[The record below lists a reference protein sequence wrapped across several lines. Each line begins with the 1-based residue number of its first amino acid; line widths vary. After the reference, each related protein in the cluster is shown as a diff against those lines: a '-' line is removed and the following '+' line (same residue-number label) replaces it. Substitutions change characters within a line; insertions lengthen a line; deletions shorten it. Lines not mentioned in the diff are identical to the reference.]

1 MNTMNIKAISHL
13 AWKSASNRKATAILT
28 ILTVAISVVLLMG
41 VERIRTQAKDSFAN
55 TISSTD
61 LIVGSRSGSVNLL
74 LYSVFRIGNAT
85 NNIDW
90 KSYQEF
96 RQHKSVKWAI
106 PISLGDSHRGF
117 RVMGTSQDYF
127 KQFKYGKKQPLIL
140 ANGKPFSDLFD
151 TVIGADVARELGY
164 NVGTEIIIA
173 HGISDVGFSRHD
185 NLPFTVVGIL
195 APTGTPVDKTV
206 HVSLEAIEAIHVGW
220 KSGANLGGTPDAN
233 KLRSMDFQPKQITA
247 FLLGLKSKIRTFA
260 LQRQINTYSKEPLSA
275 ILPGIALH
283 ELWGM
288 MSAAEQALMAVSV
301 FVVIAGLL
309 GMLSSLL
316 TSLQERRRE
325 MAILRAMGARPR
337 HIFILLISEA
347 SSLTF
352 AGILTGVAILYGLL
366 ALLQPIIQQMYGISI
381 TLSAI
386 SSYEWM
392 LLGLVQLAGISIGFI
407 PAWTAYRQSLADGMT
422 IRI

>member
-1 MNTMNIKAISHL
+1 MSAVIKL
-13 AWKSASNRKATAILT
+13 AWKSLMNRKATAVLT
-28 ILTVAISVVLLMG
+28 IMTVAISVILLLG

-55 TISSTD
+55 TISGTD
-61 LIVGSRSGSVNLL
+61 LIVGGRSGQVNLL

-96 RQHKSVKWAI
+96 SQHRAVDWAI
-106 PISLGDSHRGF
+106 PISLGDSHKGF
-117 RVMGTSQDYF
+117 RVMGINHSYF
-127 KQFKYGKKQPLIL
+127 EHYKYGSKQPLTFSKGKEF
-140 ANGKPFSDLFD
+140 NGLFE
-151 TVIGADVARELGY
+151 TVLGSDVAKQLGY
-164 NVGTEIIIA
+164 QIGSEIIIA

-185 NLPFTVVGIL
+185 KLPFKVVGIL

-220 KSGANLGGTPDAN
+220 ESGARLGPTPDA
-233 KLRSMDFQPKQITA
+233 KVLQERDFQPKQITA
-247 FLLGLKSKIRTFA
+247 MLVGLKSRIQTFA
-260 LQRQINTYSKEPLSA
+260 LQRQINNYPKEPLSA
-275 ILPGIALH
+275 IMPGVALH

-288 MSAAEQALMAVSV
+288 MSVAEQALMAVSG

-337 HIFILLISEA
+337 HVFSLLISEA
-347 SSLTF
+347 SLLTA
-352 AGILTGVAILYGLL
+352 AGIVTGVLGLYAIL
-366 ALLQPIIQQMYGISI
+366 ALLQPLIQQHYGINLTLS
-381 TLSAI
+381 TLSA
-386 SSYEWM
+386 YEWM
-392 LLGLVQLAGISIGFI
+392 LLSFVQCAGIVIGFI
-407 PAWTAYRQSLADGMT
+407 PAFRAYRQSLSDGMT

>member
-1 MNTMNIKAISHL
+1 MSAVIKL
-13 AWKSASNRKATAILT
+13 AWKSLMNRKATAVLT
-28 ILTVAISVVLLMG
+28 IMTVAISVVLLLG

-55 TISSTD
+55 TISGTD
-61 LIVGSRSGSVNLL
+61 LIVGGRSGQVNLL

-96 RQHKSVKWAI
+96 SQHRAVDWAI
-106 PISLGDSHRGF
+106 PISLGDSHKGF
-117 RVMGTSQDYF
+117 RVMGTNHSYF
-127 KQFKYGKKQPLIL
+127 EHYKYGSKQPLTFSKGKEF
-140 ANGKPFSDLFD
+140 NGLFE
-151 TVIGADVARELGY
+151 TVLGSDVAKQLGY
-164 NVGTEIIIA
+164 QIGSEIIIA

-185 NLPFTVVGIL
+185 KLPFKVVGIL

-220 KSGANLGGTPDAN
+220 ESGARLGPTPDA
-233 KLRSMDFQPKQITA
+233 KVLQERDFQPKQITA
-247 FLLGLKSKIRTFA
+247 MLVGLKSRIQTFA
-260 LQRQINTYSKEPLSA
+260 LQRQINNYPKEPLSA
-275 ILPGIALH
+275 IMPGVALH
-283 ELWGM
+283 ELWDM
-288 MSAAEQALMAVSV
+288 MSVAEQALMAVSG

-337 HIFILLISEA
+337 HVFSLLISEA
-347 SSLTF
+347 SLLTA
-352 AGILTGVAILYGLL
+352 AGIVTGVLGLYAIL
-366 ALLQPIIQQMYGISI
+366 ALLQPLIQQHYGINLTLS
-381 TLSAI
+381 TLSA
-386 SSYEWM
+386 YEWM
-392 LLGLVQLAGISIGFI
+392 LLSFVQCAGIVIGFI
-407 PAWTAYRQSLADGMT
+407 PAFRAYRQSLSDGMT

>member
-1 MNTMNIKAISHL
+1 MSAVAKL
-13 AWKSASNRKATAILT
+13 AWKSLINRKATAILT
-28 ILTVAISVVLLMG
+28 IMTVAISVVLLLG

-55 TISSTD
+55 TISGTD
-61 LIVGSRSGSVNLL
+61 LIIGGRSGQVNLL

-96 RQHKSVKWAI
+96 ANHRAVDWAI
-106 PISLGDSHRGF
+106 PISLGDSHKGF
-117 RVMGTSQDYF
+117 RVMGTNHSYF
-127 KQFKYGKKQPLIL
+127 EHYKFGSKQSLIFSEGL
-140 ANGKPFSDLFD
+140 EFNGLFE
-151 TVIGADVARELGY
+151 TVLGSDVAKQLGY
-164 NVGTEIIIA
+164 HVGSEIIIA

-185 NLPFTVVGIL
+185 NLPFKVVGIL

-220 KSGANLGGTPDAN
+220 ESGARLGPTPKAQDLKN
-233 KLRSMDFQPKQITA
+233 RNFQPKQITA
-247 FLLGLKSKIRTFA
+247 MLVGLKSRIQTFA
-260 LQRQINTYSKEPLSA
+260 LQRQINTYPKEPLSA
-275 ILPGIALH
+275 IMPGVALH

-288 MSAAEQALMAVSV
+288 MSVAEQALMAVSG

-337 HIFILLISEA
+337 HVFSLLISEA
-347 SSLTF
+347 SLLTA
-352 AGILTGVAILYGLL
+352 AGIVTGVAGLYAIL
-366 ALLQPIIQQMYGISI
+366 AIVQPIIQQHYGIHL
-381 TLSAI
+381 TLSLL
-386 SSYEWM
+386 SPYEWM
-392 LLGLVQLAGISIGFI
+392 LLGFVQCAGIVIGFI
-407 PAWTAYRQSLADGMT
+407 PAFRAYRQSLSDGMT

>member
-1 MNTMNIKAISHL
+1 MSAVIKL
-13 AWKSASNRKATAILT
+13 AWKSLMNRKATAVLT
-28 ILTVAISVVLLMG
+28 IMTVAISVILLLG

-55 TISSTD
+55 TISGTD
-61 LIVGSRSGSVNLL
+61 LIVGGRSGQVNLL

-96 RQHKSVKWAI
+96 SQHRAVDWAI
-106 PISLGDSHRGF
+106 PISLGDSHKGF
-117 RVMGTSQDYF
+117 RVMGTNHSYF
-127 KQFKYGKKQPLIL
+127 EHYKYGSKQPLTFSKGKEF
-140 ANGKPFSDLFD
+140 NGLFE
-151 TVIGADVARELGY
+151 TVLGSDVANQLGY
-164 NVGTEIIIA
+164 QIGSEIIIA

-185 NLPFTVVGIL
+185 KLPFKVVGIL

-220 KSGANLGGTPDAN
+220 ESGARLGPTPDA
-233 KLRSMDFQPKQITA
+233 KVLQERDFQPKQITA
-247 FLLGLKSKIRTFA
+247 MLVGLKSRIQTFA
-260 LQRQINTYSKEPLSA
+260 LQRQINNYPKEPLSA
-275 ILPGIALH
+275 IMPGVALH

-288 MSAAEQALMAVSV
+288 MSVAEQTLMAVSG

-337 HIFILLISEA
+337 HVFSLLISEA
-347 SSLTF
+347 SLLTA
-352 AGILTGVAILYGLL
+352 AGIVTGVLGLYAIL
-366 ALLQPIIQQMYGISI
+366 ALLQPLIQQHYGINLTLS
-381 TLSAI
+381 TLSA
-386 SSYEWM
+386 YEWM
-392 LLGLVQLAGISIGFI
+392 LLSFVQCAGIVIGFI
-407 PAWTAYRQSLADGMT
+407 PAFRAYRQSLSDGMT

>member
-1 MNTMNIKAISHL
+1 MSAVAKL
-13 AWKSASNRKATAILT
+13 AWKSLINRKATAILT
-28 ILTVAISVVLLMG
+28 IMTVAISVILLLG

-55 TISSTD
+55 TISGTD
-61 LIVGSRSGSVNLL
+61 LIIGGLSGQVNLL

-96 RQHKSVKWAI
+96 ANHRAVDWAI
-106 PISLGDSHRGF
+106 PISLGDSHKGF
-117 RVMGTSQDYF
+117 RVMGTNHSYF
-127 KQFKYGKKQPLIL
+127 EHYKFGSKQSLTFSEGQEF
-140 ANGKPFSDLFD
+140 NGLFE
-151 TVIGADVARELGY
+151 TVLGSDVAKQLGY
-164 NVGTEIIIA
+164 HVGSEIIIA

-185 NLPFTVVGIL
+185 NLPFKVVGIL

-220 KSGANLGGTPDAN
+220 ESGARLGPTPKAQDLKN
-233 KLRSMDFQPKQITA
+233 RDFQPKQITA
-247 FLLGLKSKIRTFA
+247 MLVGLKSRIQTFA
-260 LQRQINTYSKEPLSA
+260 LQRQINTYPKKPLSS
-275 ILPGIALH
+275 IMPGVALH

-288 MSAAEQALMAVSV
+288 MSVAEQALMAVSG

-337 HIFILLISEA
+337 HVFSLLISEA
-347 SSLTF
+347 SLLTA
-352 AGILTGVAILYGLL
+352 AGIVTGVAGLYAIL
-366 ALLQPIIQQMYGISI
+366 AIVQPIIQQHYGIHL
-381 TLSAI
+381 TLSLL
-386 SSYEWM
+386 SPYEWM
-392 LLGLVQLAGISIGFI
+392 LLGFVQCAGIVIGFI
-407 PAWTAYRQSLADGMT
+407 PAFRAYRQSLSDGMT

>member
-1 MNTMNIKAISHL
+1 MSAVVKL
-13 AWKSASNRKATAILT
+13 AWKSLMNRKATAILT
-28 ILTVAISVVLLMG
+28 IMTVAISVVLLLG
-41 VERIRTQAKDSFAN
+41 VERIRTQAKDSFSN
-55 TISSTD
+55 TISGTD
-61 LIVGSRSGSVNLL
+61 LIIGGRSGQVNLL

-96 RQHKSVKWAI
+96 ANHRSVDWAI
-106 PISLGDSHRGF
+106 PISLGDSHKGF
-117 RVMGTSQDYF
+117 RVMGTNHSYF
-127 KQFKYGKKQPLIL
+127 EHYKFGSKQPLT
-140 ANGKPFSDLFD
+140 FSKGREFHGLFE
-151 TVIGADVARELGY
+151 TVLGSDVAKQLGY
-164 NVGTEIIIA
+164 DIGSEIIIA

-185 NLPFTVVGIL
+185 NLPFKVVGIL

-220 KSGANLGGTPDAN
+220 ESGARLGPTPKAQDLKN
-233 KLRSMDFQPKQITA
+233 RDFQPKQITA
-247 FLLGLKSKIRTFA
+247 MLVGLKSRIQTFA
-260 LQRQINTYSKEPLSA
+260 LQRQINTYPKEPLSA
-275 ILPGIALH
+275 IMPGVALH

-288 MSAAEQALMAVSV
+288 MSVAEQALMAVSG

-337 HIFILLISEA
+337 HVFSLLISEA
-347 SSLTF
+347 SLLTA
-352 AGILTGVAILYGLL
+352 AGIITGVTGLYAIL
-366 ALLQPIIQQMYGISI
+366 AIAQPIIQQHYGIHL
-381 TLSAI
+381 TLSI
-386 SSYEWM
+386 LSNYEWM
-392 LLGLVQLAGISIGFI
+392 LLGFVQCAGIVIGFI
-407 PAWTAYRQSLADGMT
+407 PALRAYRQSLSDGMT

>member
-1 MNTMNIKAISHL
+1 MKAITSL
-13 AWKSASNRKATAILT
+13 AWKSVRNRKATAILT
-28 ILTVAISVVLLMG
+28 ILTVAISVILLMG

-55 TISSTD
+55 TISGTD
-61 LIVGSRSGSVNLL
+61 LIVGGRSGQVNLL

-96 RQHKSVKWAI
+96 RQHRAVDWAI

-117 RVMGTSQDYF
+117 RVMGTNDSYF
-127 KQFKYGKKQPLIL
+127 EHYKYGSKQSLTFS
-140 ANGKPFSDLFD
+140 AGKPFNTLFE
-151 TVIGADVARELGY
+151 TVIGSDVARSLDY
-164 NVGTEIIIA
+164 KVGSEIIIA
-173 HGISDVGFSRHD
+173 HGIGDVGFSRHD

-206 HVSLEAIEAIHVGW
+206 HTSLEAIEAIHVGW
-220 KSGANLGGTPDAN
+220 ESGANLGNAPSAEQ
-233 KLRSMDFQPKQITA
+233 LSQHQFEPKQITA
-247 FLLGLKSKIRTFA
+247 MMLGLKSKIQTFA
-260 LQRQINTYSKEPLSA
+260 LQRQINTYPQEPLSA
-275 ILPGIALH
+275 IMPGVALH

-288 MSAAEQALMAVSV
+288 MSVAEQALMAVSI

-325 MAILRAMGARPR
+325 MAILRAMGARPK
-337 HIFILLISEA
+337 HVFALLISEA
-347 SSLTF
+347 SALTF
-352 AGILTGVAILYGLL
+352 VGILVGVSGLYL
-366 ALLQPIIQQMYGISI
+366 ALAVGQPIIQQQYGITI
-381 TLSAI
+381 TMSAI
-386 SSYEWM
+386 TTYEWT
-392 LLGLVQLAGISIGFI
+392 LLGFVQLAGIIIGFI
-407 PAWTAYRQSLADGMT
+407 PALRAYRQSLSDGMT

>member
-1 MNTMNIKAISHL
+1 MSAVAKL
-13 AWKSASNRKATAILT
+13 AWKSLINRKATAILT
-28 ILTVAISVVLLMG
+28 IMTVAISVVLLLG

-55 TISSTD
+55 TISGTD
-61 LIVGSRSGSVNLL
+61 LIIGGRSGQVNLL

-96 RQHKSVKWAI
+96 ANHRAVDWAI
-106 PISLGDSHRGF
+106 PISLGDSHKGF
-117 RVMGTSQDYF
+117 RVMGTNHSYF
-127 KQFKYGKKQPLIL
+127 EHYKFGSKQSLTFSEGRKF
-140 ANGKPFSDLFD
+140 NGLFE
-151 TVIGADVARELGY
+151 TVLGSDVAKQLGY
-164 NVGTEIIIA
+164 HVGSEIIIA

-185 NLPFTVVGIL
+185 NLPFKVVGIL

-220 KSGANLGGTPDAN
+220 ESGARLGPTPKAQDLKN
-233 KLRSMDFQPKQITA
+233 RDFQPKQITA
-247 FLLGLKSKIRTFA
+247 MLVGLKSRIQTFA
-260 LQRQINTYSKEPLSA
+260 LQRQINTYPKEPLSA
-275 ILPGIALH
+275 IMPGVALH

-288 MSAAEQALMAVSV
+288 MSVAEQALMAVSG

-337 HIFILLISEA
+337 HVFSLLISEA
-347 SSLTF
+347 SLLTA
-352 AGILTGVAILYGLL
+352 AGIVTGVAGLYAIL
-366 ALLQPIIQQMYGISI
+366 AIVQPIIQQHYGIHL
-381 TLSAI
+381 TLSLL
-386 SSYEWM
+386 SPYEWM
-392 LLGLVQLAGISIGFI
+392 LLGFVQCAGIVIGFI
-407 PAWTAYRQSLADGMT
+407 PAFRAYRQSLSDGMT

>member
-1 MNTMNIKAISHL
+1 MSAVIKL
-13 AWKSASNRKATAILT
+13 AWKSLMNRKATAVLT
-28 ILTVAISVVLLMG
+28 IMTVAISVILLLG

-55 TISSTD
+55 TISGTD
-61 LIVGSRSGSVNLL
+61 LIVGGRSGQVNLL
-74 LYSVFRIGNAT
+74 LYSIFRIGNAT

-96 RQHKSVKWAI
+96 SQHRAVDWAI
-106 PISLGDSHRGF
+106 PISLGDSHKGF
-117 RVMGTSQDYF
+117 RVMGTNHSYF
-127 KQFKYGKKQPLIL
+127 EHYKYGSKQPLTFSKGKEF
-140 ANGKPFSDLFD
+140 NGLFETVLGSD
-151 TVIGADVARELGY
+151 IAKQLGY
-164 NVGTEIIIA
+164 QIGSEIIIA

-185 NLPFTVVGIL
+185 KLPFKVVGIL

-220 KSGANLGGTPDAN
+220 ESGARLGPTPDA
-233 KLRSMDFQPKQITA
+233 KVLQERDFQPKQITA
-247 FLLGLKSKIRTFA
+247 MLVGLKSRIQTFA
-260 LQRQINTYSKEPLSA
+260 LQRQINNYPKEPLSA
-275 ILPGIALH
+275 IMPGVALH

-288 MSAAEQALMAVSV
+288 MSVAEQALMAVSG

-337 HIFILLISEA
+337 HVFSLLISEA
-347 SSLTF
+347 SLLTA
-352 AGILTGVAILYGLL
+352 AGIVTGVLGLYAIL
-366 ALLQPIIQQMYGISI
+366 ALLQPLIQQHYGINLTLS
-381 TLSAI
+381 TLSA
-386 SSYEWM
+386 YEWM
-392 LLGLVQLAGISIGFI
+392 LLSFVQCAGIVIGFI
-407 PAWTAYRQSLADGMT
+407 PAFRAYRQSLSDGMT

>member
-1 MNTMNIKAISHL
+1 MSAVIKL
-13 AWKSASNRKATAILT
+13 AWKSLMNRKATAVLT
-28 ILTVAISVVLLMG
+28 IMTVAISVILLLG

-55 TISSTD
+55 TISGTD
-61 LIVGSRSGSVNLL
+61 LIVGGRSGQVNLL

-96 RQHKSVKWAI
+96 SQHRAVDWAI
-106 PISLGDSHRGF
+106 PISLGDSHKGF
-117 RVMGTSQDYF
+117 RVMGTNHSYF
-127 KQFKYGKKQPLIL
+127 EHYKYGSKQPLTFSKGKEF
-140 ANGKPFSDLFD
+140 NGLFE
-151 TVIGADVARELGY
+151 TVLGSDVAKQLGY
-164 NVGTEIIIA
+164 QIGSEIIIA

-185 NLPFTVVGIL
+185 KLPFKVVGIL

-220 KSGANLGGTPDAN
+220 ESGARLGPTPDA
-233 KLRSMDFQPKQITA
+233 KVLQEKDFQPKQITA
-247 FLLGLKSKIRTFA
+247 MLVGLKSRIQTFA
-260 LQRQINTYSKEPLSA
+260 LQRQINNYPKEPLSA
-275 ILPGIALH
+275 IMPGVALH

-288 MSAAEQALMAVSV
+288 MSVAEQALMAVSG

-337 HIFILLISEA
+337 HVFSLLISEA
-347 SSLTF
+347 SLLTA
-352 AGILTGVAILYGLL
+352 AGIVTGVLGLYAIL
-366 ALLQPIIQQMYGISI
+366 ALLQPLIQQHYGINLTLS
-381 TLSAI
+381 TLSA
-386 SSYEWM
+386 YEWM
-392 LLGLVQLAGISIGFI
+392 LLSFVQCAGIVIGFI
-407 PAWTAYRQSLADGMT
+407 PAFRAYRQSLSDGMT

>member
-1 MNTMNIKAISHL
+1 MSAVIKL
-13 AWKSASNRKATAILT
+13 AWKSLMNREATAVLT
-28 ILTVAISVVLLMG
+28 IMTVAISVILLLG

-55 TISSTD
+55 TISGTD
-61 LIVGSRSGSVNLL
+61 LIVGGRSGQVNLL

-96 RQHKSVKWAI
+96 SQHRAVDWAI
-106 PISLGDSHRGF
+106 PISLGDSHKGF
-117 RVMGTSQDYF
+117 RVMGTNHSYF
-127 KQFKYGKKQPLIL
+127 EHYKYGSKQPLTFSKGKEF
-140 ANGKPFSDLFD
+140 NGLFE
-151 TVIGADVARELGY
+151 TVLGSDVAKQLGY
-164 NVGTEIIIA
+164 QIGSEIIIA

-185 NLPFTVVGIL
+185 KLPFKVVGIL

-220 KSGANLGGTPDAN
+220 ESGARLGPTPDA
-233 KLRSMDFQPKQITA
+233 KVLQERDFQPKQITA
-247 FLLGLKSKIRTFA
+247 MLVGLKSRIQTFA
-260 LQRQINTYSKEPLSA
+260 LQRQINNYPKEPLSA
-275 ILPGIALH
+275 IMPGVALH

-288 MSAAEQALMAVSV
+288 MSVAEQALMAVSG

-337 HIFILLISEA
+337 HVFSLLISEA
-347 SSLTF
+347 SLLTA
-352 AGILTGVAILYGLL
+352 AGIVTGVLGLYAIL
-366 ALLQPIIQQMYGISI
+366 ALLQPLIQQHYGINLTLS
-381 TLSAI
+381 TLSA
-386 SSYEWM
+386 YEWM
-392 LLGLVQLAGISIGFI
+392 LLSFVQCAGIVIGFI
-407 PAWTAYRQSLADGMT
+407 PAFRAYRQSLSDGMT